1 MEELEVSSAYFFGQS
16 SLVLPDGLGLLSE
29 LRTQEE
35 GVTPCRKPIRS
46 VCGSRP
52 AICERGTL
60 HGALRDG

>member
-35 GVTPCRKPIRS
+35 GGRRVENPSGVS
-46 VCGSRP
+46 VDVAPLFASEEHHTVP
-52 AICERGTL
+52 
-60 HGALRDG
+60 